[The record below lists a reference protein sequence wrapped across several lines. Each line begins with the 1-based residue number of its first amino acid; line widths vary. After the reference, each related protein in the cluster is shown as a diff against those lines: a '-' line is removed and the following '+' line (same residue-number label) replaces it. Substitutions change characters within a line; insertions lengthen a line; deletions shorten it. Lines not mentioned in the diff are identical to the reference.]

1 MEVTPSDRITDKL
14 LQPKKVVGEM
24 DVTFP
29 EKVTYVRPV
38 QYSKAAERMDLT
50 LAGIVMEDKLVHL
63 EKALKPI

>member
-1 MEVTPSDRITDKL
+1 MEVTPSDRMTDKL

-29 EKVTYVRPV
+29 EKVTDVRPV

-50 LAGIVMEDKLVHL
+50 LAGIVMEDKPVHL
-63 EKALKPI
+63 EKTLKPI